1 MSDLLKEYVSEILNE
16 RLYWDKKS
24 KGKSKSSSDK
34 KSKGFLGTIKNFF
47 RGGGMLKGVVDNWL
61 SEKELYYDVDVD
73 EDLKQKMV
81 EFLETKVDLIRKKVG
96 DDEQKLT
103 MLLRKSL
110 DVKFE
115 SVLKKMSGDL
125 DSD

>member
-1 MSDLLKEYVSEILNE
+1 MSDLLKEYVSEVLSE
-16 RLYWDKKS
+16 RLFWDKKS
-24 KGKSKSSSDK
+24 KSKSSGNK
-34 KSKGFLGTIKNFF
+34 KSKGFFGTIKNFF

-81 EFLETKVDLIRKKVG
+81 DFLETKVDLIRKKVG

-115 SVLKKMSGDL
+115 NVLKKMSGDL

>member
-1 MSDLLKEYVSEILNE
+1 
-16 RLYWDKKS
+16 
-24 KGKSKSSSDK
+24 
-34 KSKGFLGTIKNFF
+34 
-47 RGGGMLKGVVDNWL
+47 MLKSVVDNWL

-81 EFLETKVDLIRKKVG
+81 DFLETKVDLIRKKVG

-103 MLLRKSL
+103 MFLRRSL